1 MKRLLTDLRRSA
13 RVLLCASLFLWTCV
27 PASAQRVTDN
37 LDRGL
42 VAVNMG
48 GSTFLSWR
56 ILADEYFGVTYNVYR
71 GETKIAEGLTV
82 SNYTDSGT
90 GTNYTVKAVVNEEEQ
105 NSSTVTIPWTQY
117 VYNSNSSGFIDLP
130 LSNVYNRDGVDVT
143 DHYEP
148 NDAEFA
154 DLDGDGQLEM
164 IIKRLNTVDAAGV
177 FTNTYADKNDK
188 NGNPIPINRIYPYE
202 SKEFVVLDAYDIDWQ
217 TGATTLMWRID
228 CGPNMVSS
236 NSTEI
241 NIIAYDWDGDGKAEV
256 VLRGADNMI
265 IYGNNGTTHL
275 HDIGNMSANTRQEW
289 LSHLKADGR
298 DISSMAYTNDGAEYL
313 LYLNGKT
320 GELLQKMDYPLKRLE
335 SGENDLNAAW
345 GDGYGH
351 RSSKYFMG
359 APVLNGRSAS
369 LFLARGIYTRH
380 KMIAL
385 DLRGGQWTES
395 WRWNC
400 NNSNSPWYGNG
411 YHNFIIADVDE
422 DGRDEIVYGSMVI
435 DDSGKGLSTTGL
447 GHGDAQHVGDFDPY
461 RPGLEFFGCNED
473 NPGMNYRNAT
483 TSDIYIRKTA
493 DKDDGRALI
502 GNFSSTIPGCIATSA
517 STDLYSSVKD
527 IVVATAPTDTR
538 AALYWS
544 QLNFR
549 IYWDGDLGDEVLN
562 SPGTAKE
569 AAIIDHENG
578 RIFQSNGCNMNNDS
592 RIIHVSRATL
602 SVTGARRLWYAAERM
617 YASTLRQR
625 LPILACP
632 LFGLIIS
639 TAKLWC
645 GK

>member
-1 MKRLLTDLRRSA
+1 
-13 RVLLCASLFLWTCV
+13 
-27 PASAQRVTDN
+27 
-37 LDRGL
+37 
-42 VAVNMG
+42 
-48 GSTFLSWR
+48 
-56 ILADEYFGVTYNVYR
+56 
-71 GETKIAEGLTV
+71 
-82 SNYTDSGT
+82 
-90 GTNYTVKAVVNEEEQ
+90 
-105 NSSTVTIPWTQY
+105 
-117 VYNSNSSGFIDLP
+117 
-130 LSNVYNRDGVDVT
+130 
-143 DHYEP
+143 
-148 NDAEFA
+148 
-154 DLDGDGQLEM
+154 
-164 IIKRLNTVDAAGV
+164 
-177 FTNTYADKNDK
+177 
-188 NGNPIPINRIYPYE
+188 
-202 SKEFVVLDAYDIDWQ
+202 
-217 TGATTLMWRID
+217 
-228 CGPNMVSS
+228 
-236 NSTEI
+236 
-241 NIIAYDWDGDGKAEV
+241 
-256 VLRGADNMI
+256 
-265 IYGNNGTTHL
+265 
-275 HDIGNMSANTRQEW
+275 
-289 LSHLKADGR
+289 
-298 DISSMAYTNDGAEYL
+298 
-313 LYLNGKT
+313 
-320 GELLQKMDYPLKRLE
+320 
-335 SGENDLNAAW
+335 
-345 GDGYGH
+345 
-351 RSSKYFMG
+351 MG
-359 APVLNGRSAS
+359 APVLDGRSAS

-538 AALYWS
+538 ATLYWS

-592 RIIHVSRATL
+592 KNNPCFQGDLIGDWREEIVVRCGKNVRIYTSATATDFGMPSLWFDHQYRQAMVWQMMAYNQPPHVSYFMGELEGYTVAPPHSLLADARCLAQAAPSLRVTMAT
-602 SVTGARRLWYAAERM
+602 
-617 YASTLRQR
+617 
-625 LPILACP
+625 C
-632 LFGLIIS
+632 
-639 TAKLWC
+639 
-645 GK
+645 